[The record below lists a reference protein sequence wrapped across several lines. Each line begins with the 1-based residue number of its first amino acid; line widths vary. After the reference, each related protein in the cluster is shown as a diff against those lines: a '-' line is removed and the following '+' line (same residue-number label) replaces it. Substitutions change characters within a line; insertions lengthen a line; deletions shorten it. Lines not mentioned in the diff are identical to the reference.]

1 MPEPVHPPLARDR
14 SFWGMTAT
22 QFLGAFNDNVFKQLV
37 LLICVDYV
45 TLRELDHDPYQ
56 TTAQGLFALPFVLCS
71 GFAGWLSDR
80 VSKRRVVVLCKVAEI
95 VVMAAGMVAFLTG
108 TMGEDG
114 LLYSLMAVLF
124 LMGLQSAFFGPSKY
138 GILPELFGDD
148 DLPAVNGVVQ
158 MTTFLAIIFGLAA
171 CGMAKQMLQD
181 AGLGLWMISVACIG
195 IAFVGTL
202 TSLLIRPTPLAHP
215 GLPIKPSSLAID
227 ARTCRLMWADR
238 PLLIVLL
245 ISSLFWFLGGLLLPA
260 INAYGKQQ
268 VGLDDFHTSILN
280 ACVGLGIA
288 VGCAGAGHLS
298 GQAVRF
304 GLVRLGAWGIVI
316 TSLLLAAVP
325 LTVQDTLHVEILS
338 ALLLSILGVA
348 AGFFA
353 VPLQVFLQTR
363 PPKEQK
369 GRMIGAMNL
378 INWIGILA
386 AALFYG
392 VCSAWFTD
400 PPAVKGGEPVSHI
413 SWTFALVAGML
424 LPVALL
430 YRPADILLASLL
442 SSEESGASSPA

>member
-1 MPEPVHPPLARDR
+1 MSDEPAVPLTRDR

-45 TLRELDHDPYQ
+45 ALRGLDHDPYQ

-80 VSKRRVVVLCKVAEI
+80 YSKRTIVVLCKVAEI
-95 VVMAAGMVAFLTG
+95 VVMAAGTIAFLTG

-114 LLYSLMAVLF
+114 LLYMLFAVLF
-124 LMGLQSAFFGPSKY
+124 VMGLQSAFFGPSKY
-138 GILPELFGDD
+138 GILPELFHED
-148 DLPAVNGVVQ
+148 DLPQANGIVQ
-158 MTTFLAIIFGLAA
+158 MTTFLAIIFGLAV
-171 CGMAKQMLQD
+171 CGMAKQLLQE
-181 AGLGLWMISVACIG
+181 AGIGLWVLSAGCIG
-195 IAFVGTL
+195 IAFAGTL
-202 TSLLIRPTPLAHP
+202 TSLLVRSTPIAHP
-215 GLPIKPSSLAID
+215 GLPLKPSSLAID
-227 ARTCRLMWADR
+227 SRTCQLMWADR

-268 VGLDDFHTSILN
+268 IGLNDFHTSILN

-288 VGCAGAGHLS
+288 AGCVIAGRMSGHS
-298 GQAVRF
+298 VRF
-304 GLVRLGAWGIVI
+304 GLVRRGAWGIVV
-316 TSLLLAAVP
+316 TAALLSGVPHVTDNPQLAEA
-325 LTVQDTLHVEILS
+325 LS
-338 ALLLSILGVA
+338 AGLLVMLGIS
-348 AGFFA
+348 AGLFA
-353 VPLQVFLQTR
+353 VPLQVFLQVR
-363 PPKEQK
+363 PPRDQK

-392 VCSAWFTD
+392 VCSALFTD
-400 PPAVKGGEPVSHI
+400 PPPAPGAAPISHI
-413 SWTFALVAGML
+413 AWTFAVVAGML

-430 YRPADILLASLL
+430 YRPADIVLADAYSK
-442 SSEESGASSPA
+442 